1 MLGTDR
7 VVRLSRESSNAG
19 RKGAHPIE
27 VAVSALAVALAQAHE
42 AGDAA
47 TVRMLHAVLALLSA
61 APKTSPH

>member
-1 MLGTDR
+1 MLETNR
-7 VVRLSRESSNAG
+7 IVRLSRESSHGA
-19 RKGAHPIE
+19 RKGPHPIE

>member
-1 MLGTDR
+1 MLETNR
-7 VVRLSRESSNAG
+7 IVRLSRESSYGG
-19 RKGAHPIE
+19 RKGPHPIE

>member
-1 MLGTDR
+1 M
-7 VVRLSRESSNAG
+7 
-19 RKGAHPIE
+19 
-27 VAVSALAVALAQAHE
+27 SALAVALAQAHE